1 MQHDSKKTSMQLAD
15 ELNKL
20 RQRNLELEALLA
32 HAKEAEEHLR
42 AVSETALDAVIIS
55 DQDGTIVFWNKKATE
70 IFGYEKEEVLG
81 NPVSMLIPEEAMGE
95 YNQGKEDVLKRGF
108 SLFGK
113 KPKERV
119 AKRKDGTKFPAEF
132 TVSNWKIKDR
142 YYFGGSLRDISDQ
155 KRIEEESERILN
167 MSQDLICI
175 AGTDGYF
182 KYVNPVWEQILGYP
196 REHLLSRPFVDF
208 IHPEDHHENAE
219 EVAKLASGKMSMDFE
234 NRYIHKD
241 GSIRIIQWT
250 AAPLPEKG
258 LMYCVGRDVTERKQH
273 EAALREKEARFR
285 TITESS
291 PDAII
296 AADNRGKIIYWNT
309 AAETIYGYKANE
321 IVGKSIELLRPVEK
335 RLVDRENRENFLKT
349 GHSGHIGKTVE
360 GPARRKDGTTFL
372 TETSTS
378 YWKAGD
384 QIFFSGIVRDITE
397 RKLMEKLLQQE
408 KHFSDTLINSLPGVY
423 YLLDF
428 RGNHVRWNKN
438 LEDITGYS
446 ADRLQ
451 KTRALS
457 LIHEDDRALVENK
470 IKDVF
475 KNGHAEVEARLF
487 DKSGTA
493 RYYFFTGSRVAV
505 EEHSYLTGLGIDI
518 TERKRMEQELKM
530 AHEELEKKVK
540 QRTVELANVNKEL
553 QTSKN
558 YLKKFAGMLLSV
570 REEERKNISTTLHD
584 ELGCMALSIDSQIS
598 IAKEECK
605 ENNKHAAFK
614 ALEKAQAALRK
625 AVGELRGLAVNLR
638 PPNLEIVGL
647 NTALTDLIDKA
658 KQQAKLKIIF
668 RNELSNK
675 KISEDKAIV
684 IYRVIQEAVTNIIK
698 HAKAKNARVRL
709 YADNRNINLD
719 ITDDGMGSDLNKV
732 FAKKGKLKIGI
743 EGMRERIESL
753 RGEFIITSAPKQGT
767 QLKATLP
774 KK

>member
-1 MQHDSKKTSMQLAD
+1 MQQDTKKTSIQLAD

-32 HAKEAEEHLR
+32 HAKEAEEHFR

-55 DQDGTIVFWNKKATE
+55 DQDGNIVFWNKTATE

-81 NPVSMLIPEEAMGE
+81 NSITMLISDEAVGE
-95 YNQGKEDVLKRGF
+95 YNQGKEHVLERGF

-113 KPKERV
+113 NPRESV

-132 TVSNWKIKDR
+132 TVSNWKIKDK
-142 YYFGGSLRDISDQ
+142 YYFGGSLRDISAQ
-155 KRIEEESERILN
+155 KRVEEESERILN

-175 AGTDGYF
+175 AATDGYF
-182 KYVNPVWEQILGYP
+182 KYVNPAWERMLGYT
-196 REHLLSRPFVDF
+196 REHLLSRPFLDF
-208 IHPEDHHENAE
+208 IHPEDHHKNDE

-241 GSIRIIQWT
+241 GTIRILHWT

-258 LMYCVGRDVTERKQH
+258 LMYCIGRDVTERKQQ
-273 EAALREKEARFR
+273 EAALREKEERFR

-296 AADNRGKIIYWNT
+296 AADSSGKILYWNK

-321 IVGKSIELLRPVEK
+321 IVGKSIELLRPEEK
-335 RLVDRENRENFLKT
+335 RLVDRKNREDFLKT
-349 GHSGHIGKTVE
+349 GHSGQIGKTVE
-360 GPARRKDGTTFL
+360 GLARRKDGTKFL
-372 TETSTS
+372 TETSTA

-384 QIFFSGIVRDITE
+384 QILFSGIVRDITE
-397 RKLMEKLLQQE
+397 RKLMQKLLQQE
-408 KHFSDTLINSLPGVY
+408 KHFSDTLINSLPGVF

-446 ADRLQ
+446 AERLQ
-451 KTRALS
+451 KTKALS
-457 LIHEDDRALVENK
+457 LIHKDDRALVRSK

-475 KNGHAEVEARLF
+475 NNGLAEVEARLL

-493 RYYFFTGSRVAV
+493 HYYFFTGSRVAV
-505 EEHSYLTGLGIDI
+505 DGHPYITGLGIDV
-518 TERKRMEQELKM
+518 TERKRIEQELKK
-530 AHEELEKKVK
+530 AHEELEKKVQ
-540 QRTVELANVNKEL
+540 QRTAELGKTNKEL
-553 QTSKN
+553 QISRE
-558 YLKKFAGMLLSV
+558 YLKKFAGILLSV

-605 ENNKHAAFK
+605 ENNKQATFN

-625 AVGELRGLAVNLR
+625 AVEELRGLAVNLR
-638 PPNLEIVGL
+638 PPNLEIMGL
-647 NTALTDLIDKA
+647 NSALTALIDKA
-658 KQQAKLKIIF
+658 KQQAKLKITF
-668 RNELSNK
+668 RNELRDK
-675 KISEDKAIV
+675 KITEDTAIV

-698 HAKAKNARVRL
+698 HAKAKNAQVRL
-709 YADNRNINLD
+709 YADKKNINLD
-719 ITDDGMGSDLNKV
+719 ITDDGIGSDLNKV
-732 FAKKGKLKIGI
+732 FGRKGKLKIGI

-753 RGEFIITSAPKQGT
+753 RGEFTITSAPKQGT

-774 KK
+774 EK